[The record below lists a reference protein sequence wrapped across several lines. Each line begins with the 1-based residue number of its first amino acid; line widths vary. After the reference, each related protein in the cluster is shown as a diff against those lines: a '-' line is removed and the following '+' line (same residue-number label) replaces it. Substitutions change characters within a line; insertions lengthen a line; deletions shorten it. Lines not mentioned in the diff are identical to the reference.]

1 MIAKTYSPTDIEA
14 KWYQYWLD
22 NNLFTSTPD
31 EREPYTI
38 VIPPPNVTG
47 LLHMGHMLNNTIQ
60 DVLIRKARMEGKN
73 ACWVPGTDHA
83 SIATETKVVN
93 MLKERGID
101 KKDLT
106 RDEFLA
112 YAWEWKEK
120 YGGIILD
127 QLRKL
132 GASCDW
138 SRTSFTMDPALY
150 ESVIDVFVDL
160 YNKGQI
166 YRGVRMV
173 NWDPQGKTAVSDE
186 EVITKEVQQKLVY
199 IKYAVVGEAG
209 YVTVATVR
217 PETIMADVAIAVNPN
232 DERYFHL
239 HGKKVRIPLIDRE
252 IPIITDEYVTIDF
265 GTGCLKV
272 TPAHDPNDYQLG
284 LKHNLPV
291 IDLLND
297 DGTLNEKAQILVGMD
312 RFAARKAIIKLLED
326 AGNLEKVEEY
336 KSNVGFSERTNA
348 VIEPKLSLQWFLK
361 MENIAKPALDAV
373 MTDDIALVPPKYK
386 NMYRSWMEQ
395 PHDWCISR
403 QLWWGQRIPAFYM
416 QDGTVIVAKN
426 KHEALHKVQHE
437 KLLFAMTEA
446 DLTQDDDVLDTWF
459 SSWLWPISVFDGIR
473 HPDNPEINYYYPTN
487 DLVTGF
493 DIIFFW
499 VARMAMAG
507 FEFRGERPFKNVYFT
522 GMVRDKQGRKM
533 SKQLGNS
540 PNPLDLIE
548 KFGADGVRTG
558 MLFSAAAGNDLLF
571 DEKLCEQGRNFC
583 NKIWNAF
590 RLVKGWKIN
599 PTARQTVPALPVRE
613 RVSLSLS
620 ANNSLPY
627 GEGRDGPPRG
637 GVLPIAWF
645 EAKLSATLIEIEDH
659 FSKFRI
665 SDALQSIYKLIW
677 DDFCS
682 QYLELIKPTEYTA
695 KDAEGNVSGIIDEA
709 TYLATINFFERL
721 MALTH
726 PFMPFI
732 TEEIWQ
738 DISLAHHGERQPGE
752 SLCTALFPK
761 PTTVDAKV
769 LADFEMLFEIVTSI
783 RNIRNAKQIAPKV
796 ELPLSIRTETRERFI
811 PLEGLIQKMANVPA
825 ISYVSEKP
833 ANATSFLIKGD
844 EFYVDLADEIDP
856 AQELINTQKDLD
868 YQIGFRDSVMKKLS
882 NEKFV
887 ANAKPEVVE
896 RERQKIADTDAK
908 IAALQETLRQL
919 HGL

>member
-22 NNLFTSTPD
+22 NKLFTSTPD

-47 LLHMGHMLNNTIQ
+47 VLHMGHMLNNTIQ

-120 YGGIILD
+120 YGGIILQ

-138 SRTSFTMDPALY
+138 DRTRFTMDPALY

-173 NWDPQGKTAVSDE
+173 NWDPQGLTAVSDE
-186 EVITKEVQQKLVY
+186 EVNMKEVQQKLSY
-199 IKYAVVGEAG
+199 IRYEIQSDGGEKE

-217 PETIMADVAIAVNPN
+217 PETIMADSAICVNPN
-232 DERYFHL
+232 DERYTHL
-239 HGKKVRIPLIDRE
+239 HGKSALIPLINRP
-252 IPIITDEYVTIDF
+252 IPIITDEYVTMDF

-272 TPAHDPNDYQLG
+272 TPAHDPNDYELG
-284 LKHNLPV
+284 IKHRLPV
-291 IDLLND
+291 IDILND
-297 DGTLNEKAQILVGMD
+297 NGTLNEKAQILVGKD
-312 RFAARKAIIKLLED
+312 RFVARKEVLKLLEES
-326 AGNLEKVEEY
+326 GNLVKTEEY

-361 MENIAKPALDAV
+361 MQDIAKPALDAV
-373 MTDDIALVPPKYK
+373 MSDDIALVPPKYK
-386 NMYRSWMEQ
+386 NMYRSWMEE

-426 KHEALHKVQHE
+426 KREALRKVQHE
-437 KLLFAMTEA
+437 RLLFAMTEA

-473 HPDNPEINYYYPTN
+473 HPDNEEINYYYPTN

-507 FEFRGERPFKNVYFT
+507 FEYRGERPFKNVYFT

-540 PNPLDLIE
+540 PDPLVLIDQ
-548 KFGADGVRTG
+548 FGADGVRTG

-590 RLVKGWKIN
+590 RLVKGW
-599 PTARQTVPALPVRE
+599 TVSPA
-613 RVSLSLS
+613 
-620 ANNSLPY
+620 ANVGDSLPSQ
-627 GEGRDGPPRG
+627 
-637 GVLPIAWF
+637 WF
-645 EAKLSATLIEIEDH
+645 EAKLSQTLIEIEDH

-682 QYLELIKPTEYTA
+682 QYLELIKPTSYTE
-695 KDAEGNVSGIIDEA
+695 KDADGNYSGIIDEA

-738 DISLAHHGERQPGE
+738 DIRERKDGE
-752 SLCTALFPK
+752 SLCTAAFPK
-761 PTTVDAKV
+761 AASIDIAV
-769 LADFEMLFEIVTSI
+769 LADFDTLFEIVTNI
-783 RNIRNAKQIAPKV
+783 RNIRNAKQIAPKA
-796 ELPLSIRTETRERFI
+796 ELPLSIRTQTPDRFKA
-811 PLEGLIQKMANVPA
+811 LEGLIQKMANVPA
-825 ISYVSEKP
+825 IEYVSEKP
-833 ANATSFLIKGD
+833 ENATSFLIKGD
-844 EFYVDLADEIDP
+844 EFFIDLADQLDEEQEKEK
-856 AQELINTQKDLD
+856 AQQELTYL
-868 YQIGFRDSVMKKLS
+868 IGFRDSVLKKLS
-882 NEKFV
+882 NERFV
-887 ANAKPEVVE
+887 ANAKADVVE
-896 RERQKIADTDAK
+896 RERQKAADAESK
-908 IAALQETLRQL
+908 IASLQAFLNK
-919 HGL
+919 